1 MVNGKVTVFACELR
15 RYLSGARWS
24 VGPLARWPVGPYDR
38 GPVDRKSGFGSGALN
53 IGGGM
58 GRLHCAVAFAA
69 AGTAIAKCKM
79 QMRVAII

>member
-15 RYLSGARWS
+15 RYLSG
-24 VGPLARWPVGPYDR
+24 ARWPVGPYDR